1 MTSGEFEFRRRL
13 FSGLLDHCFQFCP
26 NNRDIIRYEF
36 NWRGRVRWWSE
47 ERLYTLL
54 SRFGLTRRHGDP
66 SVAKASIEFILDNLA
81 ALESL
86 YGLLADQASRDRLVE
101 VLLLRIL
108 GERHVRL
115 SAYRENDDEASAR
128 VQKLLMRKNTDAVP
142 NYIHPLHLWKVP
154 GHERPIELHADGFTV
169 RNTFLLE
176 EYIYRSDRVKIEAC
190 PGDVV
195 IDGGGC
201 WGDTALYF
209 ADRVGSTGRV
219 HSFEFDP
226 ENIRIFGENLR
237 LNSGLRDRVQVVPFA
252 LWDVSGQ
259 QHGITGSGATSSLSA
274 SAPSGSLA
282 ETRSIDDY
290 VRAACGKVNYI
301 KLDIEGAELNALR
314 GAESTLR
321 TFRPKLAVC
330 LYHQMSD
337 FVRIPAYLEGL
348 GLGYSFYLGH
358 VTRYHEETVLFAL
371 PPS

>member
-1 MTSGEFEFRRRL
+1 MISSEFEFRRRF
-13 FSGLLDHCFQFCP
+13 FSGLLDHSFQFCP
-26 NNRDIIRYEF
+26 NNRDVIRYEF
-36 NWRGRVRWWSE
+36 DWRGRIRWWSE
-47 ERLYTLL
+47 ERVYTLL
-54 SRFGLTRRHGDP
+54 SRFGLIRRHGDP
-66 SVAKASIEFILDNLA
+66 RVAKAWLEFILDNLTA
-81 ALESL
+81 FESL

-108 GERHVRL
+108 GGRHVRL
-115 SAYRENDDEASAR
+115 SAYREGEDEASAQVR
-128 VQKLLMRKNTDAVP
+128 RLLMQKNTHAVP
-142 NYIHPLHLWKVP
+142 NYIHSLHLWKVP

-176 EYIYRSDRVKIEAC
+176 EYLYRSDQVEIGAHS
-190 PGDVV
+190 GDVV

-209 ADRVGSTGRV
+209 ADRVGSTGRI
-219 HSFEFDP
+219 HSFEFNP
-226 ENIRIFGENLR
+226 ENIRVFDENLR
-237 LNSGLRDRVQVVPFA
+237 LNSHLKDRIQVVPFA
-252 LWDVSGQ
+252 IWDVSGQ
-259 QHGITGSGATSSLSA
+259 KLRSTGGGAASWLSA
-274 SAPSGSLA
+274 SESSRPVA

-290 VRAACGKVNYI
+290 VRAGCGKLDYI
-301 KLDIEGAELNALR
+301 KLDIEGAELNALH
-314 GAESTLR
+314 GAEATLR

-371 PPS
+371 PGA

>member
-108 GERHVRL
+108 GERHVWL

-201 WGDTALYF
+201 WGATALYF

-274 SAPSGSLA
+274 SAPPGSLA

-321 TFRPKLAVC
+321 TFSPKLAVC

-337 FVRIPAYLEGL
+337 FVRLPAHLEGL
-348 GLGYSFYLGH
+348 DLGYSFYLGH

>member
-1 MTSGEFEFRRRL
+1 MMPSDFEFRRRL

-26 NNRDIIRYEF
+26 NNRDVIRYEF
-36 NWRGRVRWWSE
+36 DWRGRVRWWSE

-54 SRFGLTRRHGDP
+54 SRFGLTRRHDDP
-66 SVAKASIEFILDNLA
+66 RVAKAWLEFILDNLA
-81 ALESL
+81 AFESL
-86 YGLLADQASRDRLVE
+86 YALLADQASRDRLVE

-108 GERHVRL
+108 GGRHVRL
-115 SAYRENDDEASAR
+115 SAYREDNDEASAR
-128 VQKLLMRKNTDAVP
+128 VQKLLMRKNTHAVP
-142 NYIHPLHLWKVP
+142 NYIRPLHLWKIP

-169 RNTFLLE
+169 RNTFLLD
-176 EYIYRSDRVKIEAC
+176 EYIYRSDQVQIEAR

-209 ADRVGSTGRV
+209 ADRVGPTGRV
-219 HSFEFDP
+219 HTFEFDP
-226 ENIRIFGENLR
+226 ENIRVLDENLR
-237 LNSGLRDRVQVVPFA
+237 LNPHLKDRIQVVPFA
-252 LWDVSGQ
+252 LWNVSGQ
-259 QHGITGSGATSSLSA
+259 KLGSTGSGAASSLSA
-274 SAPSGSLA
+274 NASSGSLA

-290 VRAACGKVNYI
+290 GRAGSGKVDYI
-301 KLDIEGAELNALR
+301 KLDIEAAELNALR
-314 GAESTLR
+314 GAEATLR

-358 VTRYHEETVLFAL
+358 VTRYHEETVLFGL
-371 PPS
+371 PHA